1 MLPHSLYE
9 NVYDIKTQK
18 LDFWDKR
25 VQEYEP
31 PLDGRFAAILVPTM
45 DTTRYS
51 WLLNSIIHLKRPVV
65 FCGDS
70 GTAKTVTVFYAFRQ
84 LDPDEYIYLNINFSS
99 RTSSLDFQNIINEN
113 IDRKSGK
120 IFGPK
125 TPGKKLILF
134 IDDMNMPTIDKYG
147 TQ

>member
-1 MLPHSLYE
+1 
-9 NVYDIKTQK
+9 VYDIKTQK

-25 VQEYEP
+25 VTEYIP
-31 PLDGRFAAILVPTM
+31 PTDGRFSSILVPTT

-51 WLLNSIIHLKRPVV
+51 WLLNQVIKLKKPVL

-70 GTAKTVTVFYAFRQ
+70 GTAKTVTVFSAFQQ
-84 LDPDEYIYLNINFSS
+84 LDPETYIYLNINFSS
-99 RTSSLDFQNIINEN
+99 RTSSLDFQNIVHEN

-125 TPGKKLILF
+125 TLGKKLILY
-134 IDDMNMPTIDKYG
+134 IDDLNMPTIDKYG
-147 TQ
+147 T